1 MKLKNQHVT
10 VSEHGLW
17 EETAEGFLRCRV
29 RVLRSCIMP
38 YDVSE
43 IEDAPEGSPNPIMML
58 IGMDSMTSPD
68 SLRSLEGV
76 PVVAWDHEWVTL
88 DNAKTVSK
96 GNVAGAPVVIG
107 PYLEIDVLVTDP
119 QTIQDIKDKKIG
131 EISAAY
137 NAESVFEPGEYDGGH
152 YDAKQ
157 TKIFYNHIAV
167 IPEGM
172 GRAGLDVRILN
183 KKSEKGEESI
193 MADDKKVRVK
203 LRNGKFI
210 NTDEEGAEEVETDV
224 KEADSSEKDSGKKLE
239 ELMAE
244 CEELKAAKEKSDA
257 ELEQVKGELSVYK
270 EKLDQLLSEENIEA
284 AATEMIGEQ
293 DEAGEILENSKIF
306 DEKGKEVDEEDKKEE
321 IKNSIKS
328 LHGTKLH
335 AAVLSKIGV
344 KIENMSPDAL
354 KGAFKAQN
362 QIIKSMGG
370 KRFVAGTKLM
380 NGIVT
385 KDGQREERTAKER
398 LGFKKKA

>member
-1 MKLKNQHVT
+1 MKLNNQGERGT
-10 VSEHGLW
+10 W
-17 EETAEGFLRCRV
+17 EETDDGFLRCRT
-29 RVLRSCIMP
+29 RVLRCCIMP
-38 YDVSE
+38 YALSE
-43 IEDAPEGSPNPIMML
+43 LKESDDPPPEGTPDPVMML
-58 IGMDSMTSPD
+58 VAMDSMTDPD

-76 PVVAWDHEWVTL
+76 PVVTWDHNWVMPE
-88 DNAKTVSK
+88 NAQLVSK
-96 GNVAGAPVVIG
+96 GGTAGAPMVVG
-107 PYLEIDVLVTDP
+107 PFLEIDVLATEP
-119 QTIQDIKDKKIG
+119 QAIQDIKEKKIG

-137 NAESVFEPGEYDGGH
+137 YAKTIYESGEYDGQH

-157 TKIFYNHIAV
+157 TKIRYNHIAV

-172 GRAGLDVRILN
+172 GRAGQEVRILN
-183 KKSEKGEESI
+183 KKLEKGEESI

-210 NTDEEGAEEVETDV
+210 NTDEEGAAVVAEDTSAAEEDKGTD
-224 KEADSSEKDSGKKLE
+224 GKKLAK
-239 ELMAE
+239 LMADYD
-244 CEELKAAKEKSDA
+244 ELKTAKEKTDA
-257 ELEQVKGELSVYK
+257 ELEELKGELSVYK
-270 EKLDQLLSEENIEA
+270 EKLDQLLSEETIEA

-306 DEKGKEVDEEDKKEE
+306 DEKGKEVEEEDKKEE
-321 IKNSIKS
+321 IKNSLKS

-344 KIENMSPDAL
+344 KIENMSADAL

-370 KRFVAGTKLM
+370 KRFVAGTKLT
-380 NGIVT
+380 NSTIG
-385 KDGQREERTAKER
+385 KDGAVQRTPKER